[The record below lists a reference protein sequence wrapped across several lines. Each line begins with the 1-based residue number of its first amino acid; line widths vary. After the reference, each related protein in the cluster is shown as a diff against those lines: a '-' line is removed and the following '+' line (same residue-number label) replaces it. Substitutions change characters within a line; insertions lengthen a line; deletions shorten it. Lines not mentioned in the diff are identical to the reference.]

1 MNCLLRPCYYL
12 TLLIALFA
20 YDAKS
25 QEDSIHVLNE
35 VTVSGFLHNR
45 PLSEVSASIS
55 VINTQALA
63 RFSNTSILPAVNTV
77 PGVRMEERSPGSYRF
92 SIRGSLLRSPFG
104 VRNVKFYWNNLP
116 FTDGGGNTY
125 LNLLDFDAVGS
136 MEIIK
141 GPGASL
147 YGAGTGGVVLL
158 TSPVPTIPKAV
169 DLSVQ
174 TGNFGMFR
182 SHGNINL
189 LHSKKNSLTFR
200 GSFQKADGYRE
211 QTAMERVSAGIDWNY
226 VVSPKGTLTT
236 SFLTSNLFY
245 ETPGGLTKAQFEQ
258 DPTQARPAAGPNPGA
273 VEQKASVNNSSHYLS
288 STYEHEWNALLLRI
302 GFIGALI
309 EFNNPTIR
317 NYEEREERNL
327 GSRAELQ
334 YTSSLGKVKGKFT
347 LGTELQ
353 YFYSPVSVFENLQGI
368 QGAAQINDELWSTN
382 NLYFIQA
389 ALDLPKN
396 FFLTLGGSS
405 SFLQYDFERSLPQ
418 PTVTQ
423 TKNFDVSFYPR
434 IALVKKMKDTFSIFG
449 SISKGFSPPSL
460 AEVRP
465 STNNFNSTLQPEIG
479 INAEIGVRGKL
490 FAKKFTYDITFYD
503 FQLDETIVLQRA
515 ADGADYFVNAGKTS
529 QQGVEVS
536 ANWSATTR
544 HHSFVNIWL
553 SYSLNNY
560 FFEEYTQDGNN
571 YSGNRLTGVAP
582 HIASLGLDFRRQKGL
597 YMTTTFQYVDHIP
610 LNDANTE
617 YARYYWLLGARI
629 GYKSKL
635 ANLGLDV
642 FAGIDNALNERYSL
656 GHDINAFGGRYYN
669 AAPTRNYYLGITIKP
684 GRKKVDE

>member
-12 TLLIALFA
+12 TFLITLFVD
-20 YDAKS
+20 DARG
-25 QEDSIHVLNE
+25 QEDSVHVLNE
-35 VTVSGFLHNR
+35 IVVSGFLHNR

-55 VINTQALA
+55 VINSQALT

-158 TSPVPTIPKAV
+158 TSPITTAPKAV
-169 DLSVQ
+169 DLSLQ
-174 TGNFGMFR
+174 TGSFGLFR
-182 SHGNINL
+182 SHANINI
-189 LHSKKNSLTFR
+189 LHSEKNTLTFR

-211 QTAMERVSAGIDWNY
+211 QTAMERFSAGIDWSS
-226 VVSPKGTLTT
+226 VISPKGTLTT

-245 ETPGGLTKAQFEQ
+245 ETPGGLTRAQFEQ

-273 VEQKASVNNSSHYLS
+273 VEQKASVNNISHYLS
-288 STYEHEWNALLLRI
+288 STYEHEWSALLLRI
-302 GFIGALI
+302 GLMGSLT
-309 EFNNPTIR
+309 EFSNPTIR
-317 NYEEREERNL
+317 NYEKREERNL

-334 YTSSLGKVKGKFT
+334 YTTNVGKVKSKFT

-353 YFYSPVSVFENLQGI
+353 YFYSPVQVFENLQGT
-368 QGAAQINDELWSTN
+368 QGAAQISDELWSTSH
-382 NLYFIQA
+382 LYFAQA
-389 ALDLPKN
+389 ELDLPRN
-396 FFLTLGGSS
+396 LYVTFGGST

-423 TKNFDVSFYPR
+423 TKNFDASFYPR
-434 IALVKKMKDTFSIFG
+434 LAVVKKWKESFSVFG

-465 STNNFNSTLQPEIG
+465 STNNFNNALKPESG
-479 INAEIGVRGKL
+479 INAEIGFRGTMSSN
-490 FAKKFTYDITFYD
+490 KFTYDATFYD
-503 FQLDETIVLQRA
+503 FNLDETIVLQRA
-515 ADGADYFVNAGKTS
+515 EDGADYFINAGKTS
-529 QQGVEVS
+529 QQGVEAS
-536 ANWSATTR
+536 AKWSATTQQQ
-544 HHSFVNIWL
+544 SLVNVWL
-553 SYSLNNY
+553 SYSLNDY

-582 HIASLGLDFRRQKGL
+582 NVASLGMDFSRKKGF
-597 YMTTTFQYVDHIP
+597 YMTTTLQYVDHIP
-610 LNDANTE
+610 LNDANSE
-617 YARYYWLLGARI
+617 YASYYWLLGARL
-629 GYKSKL
+629 GYRSKFSNL
-635 ANLGLDV
+635 AFDV
-642 FAGIDNALNERYSL
+642 FAGVDNALNEHYSL

-669 AAPTRNYYLGITIKP
+669 AASTRNYYLGIMIKP
-684 GRKKVDE
+684 GGKKVVE